1 MKLWSRYHSTKGL
14 LSFKQYAINPVL
26 VKLMAILVKFRHGK
40 TRAKK
45 KTVILRHRIFMVLS
59 NSVLCAKTIEGHI
72 AQE

>member
-40 TRAKK
+40 TCAKK
-45 KTVILRHRIFMVLS
+45 NGYPMSS
-59 NSVLCAKTIEGHI
+59 NFYDAVEQCVVCKDY
-72 AQE
+72 